1 MGKKRVIEK
10 SPEELLQEREKL
22 ETTLRKEL
30 QVSKKKK
37 VKTREGKV
45 YISSS
50 YNNTIITLT
59 DNNGNVITWC
69 SAGQIGYKGTKKG
82 TPYAAS
88 KVAEVIAQRA
98 KRLGVE
104 KISIYVKGIGTGRDS
119 AIRSLAAQGMDI
131 VLIKDVTP
139 IPHNGCQPPRPRRV

>member
-1 MGKKRVIEK
+1 MGKKRIVEK

-22 ETTLRKEL
+22 ETTFRKEL
-30 QVSKKKK
+30 KVSKKK

-59 DNNGNVITWC
+59 DNKGNVITWA
-69 SAGQIGYKGTKKG
+69 SAGHIGYKGTKKG

-98 KRLGVE
+98 KKLGVE
-104 KISIYVKGIGTGRDS
+104 KISIFVKGIGTGRDS

-131 VLIKDVTP
+131 ILIKDVTP
-139 IPHNGCQPPRPRRV
+139 IPHNGCRPPRPRRV